1 LWNGE
6 VCGKLLSVAFEH
18 KWTFDAFLLF
28 SSGDASMAAQM
39 EIITTASMVVALAII
54 LLLFS
59 FFYNKQLYN

>member
-18 KWTFDAFLLF
+18 KWAFDAFLLF

-39 EIITTASMVVALAII
+39 EIITTASMVALAII